1 MTYLMKGLKM
11 TETGLFGVK
20 SKRNNI
26 YSLLE
31 VFQVLLLYPCLMIR
45 NPYNFSKSSLNHFF
59 ACKKD
64 VFYRFMSN
72 PDIDWRKLVYH
83 LNLQLWSKIR
93 VRSDHKDCTT
103 CLIVD
108 DTDYPKTGRRI
119 ENIGRVHSHAH
130 I

>member
-26 YSLLE
+26 YSSLE

-45 NPYNFSKSSLNHFF
+45 NTYNFSKSSLNQFF

-72 PDIDWRKLVYH
+72 LEIVWSKLDYH
-83 LNLQLWSKIR
+83 LNPQLW
-93 VRSDHKDCTT
+93 
-103 CLIVD
+103 
-108 DTDYPKTGRRI
+108 
-119 ENIGRVHSHAH
+119 
-130 I
+130 